1 MEYFAR
7 VAEENTRRS
16 YLGHGQCKAAVEPEV
31 LE

>member
-16 YLGHGQCKAAVEPEV
+16 YTGQGQCEAAVEPEV
-31 LE
+31 IE